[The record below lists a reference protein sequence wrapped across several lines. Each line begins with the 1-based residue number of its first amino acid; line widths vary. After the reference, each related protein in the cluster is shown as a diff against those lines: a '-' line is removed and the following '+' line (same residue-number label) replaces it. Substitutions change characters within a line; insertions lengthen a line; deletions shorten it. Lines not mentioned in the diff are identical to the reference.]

1 MNEQTNGH
9 VRLEVDRLEL
19 TRNDR
24 VIFTDL
30 NFSLAT
36 GQILQVE
43 GHNGSGKTS
52 LLRILCGLTMPN
64 DGEVRWCGE
73 DIREASTDYYAD
85 LCYVGHYPGV
95 KEELT
100 PLENLAMVKSL
111 GRAREGVD
119 AEEVLERIGLPFGH
133 EDQLCSRLSA
143 GQRRRIALAR
153 LLITDARLWVV
164 DEPFTALDRAGRRMV
179 EEMLMAHAK
188 AGGMVILTTHH
199 GVELGDCSVEMLH
212 LGT

>member
-1 MNEQTNGH
+1 MNDKTHGH
-9 VRLEVDRLEL
+9 VRLDVERLEL
-19 TRNDR
+19 SRNDR
-24 VIFTDL
+24 IIFTDL
-30 NFSLAT
+30 SFTLEA

-43 GHNGSGKTS
+43 GHNGAGKTS
-52 LLRILCGLTMPN
+52 LLRILCGLTMPS

-73 DIREASTDYYAD
+73 NMRDERDRYYAD

-111 GRAREGVD
+111 GRIREGVD
-119 AEEVLERIGLPFGH
+119 IEEVLERIGLPFGH

-153 LLITDARLWVV
+153 LLVTDAKLWIL
-164 DEPFTALDRAGRRMV
+164 DEPFTALDIAGRRMV
-179 EEMLMAHAK
+179 EEMLMSHAK

-199 GVELGDCSVEMLH
+199 AVDLGDCNVKMLH
-212 LGT
+212 LGA